1 MAEAIRWNEAA
12 GRFTDASGR
21 FISDARVRA
30 VVDSVADAASD
41 RMAVASQALLDG
53 RSSLAAWQMA
63 MMQDIKQAHVA
74 AGVLAHGGE
83 QQMTPSAYGFLG
95 SEVKAQYQY
104 LRAFAADIGSGL
116 LPLDG
121 RLVARAGMYGQHARA
136 TFEAV
141 RAKDAAAYGYD
152 EERSIL
158 HSGDPC
164 GQCPAQAALGWVPLG
179 TLIPIGQR
187 TCLSRCRCTISR
199 RRAAEAVVP
208 LRAAG

>member
-1 MAEAIRWNEAA
+1 MPFRWDDSLGRYRDTDTGRLVSEAKVRLAV
-12 GRFTDASGR
+12 DA
-21 FISDARVRA
+21 
-30 VVDSVADAASD
+30 VADAASD
-41 RMAVASQALLDG
+41 RLADLTEKLIRRDI
-53 RSSLAAWQMA
+53 SLAAWQAQSMA
-63 MMQDIKQAHVA
+63 VIKTSHVA
-74 AGVLAHGGE
+74 SGVAAQGGTA
-83 QQMTPSAYGFLG
+83 QMTPSAYGFLG

-104 LRAFAADIGSGL
+104 LRAFASDIGSGL

-136 TFEAV
+136 LYETV
-141 RAKDAAAYGYD
+141 RARDAASYGYD

-199 RRAAEAVVP
+199 RRAAEAIVP